1 MFIYYLLSIIL
12 CTGINQIQWAL
23 ELMKCMRVDF
33 SYPEGIGK
41 IVIVLEKQLLELYA
55 KVGEKLEEI
64 KEKQEKQE
72 QGQIEEAE
80 ENNSQSKYIY
90 VYNIFYI
97 KYV

>member
-1 MFIYYLLSIIL
+1 MYYLLSIIL

-64 KEKQEKQE
+64 KEKQE
-72 QGQIEEAE
+72 QGEKEEAE

-90 VYNIFYI
+90 IYNIFTYI
-97 KYV
+97 IYFI